1 MNMVILIKF
10 NSKMYV
16 GYVIQLIFFNNK
28 LKSQLPFLKI

>member
-16 GYVIQLIFFNNK
+16 GYVIQLIFLIINSNPNY
-28 LKSQLPFLKI
+28 PF